1 MASGKKKNGGGGE
14 RTLEGRHVIGLFLL
28 MLVFSG
34 VFFTLGFV
42 MGRSQYEGDV
52 RAAAL
57 DPNAALKNRAAVDSP
72 AKKAAPDAKSPSSG
86 PSASAPASDWDFYH
100 AAEPRKSPDHLTPA
114 PAPNKSGKTV
124 AVASKS
130 GPGSTGSGPIVN
142 STKSRSAL
150 NAPAIPGGAIV
161 LQVAALTKEA
171 DALALAESLQK
182 KGFPAFVLAPG
193 ADHFYRV
200 QVGPY
205 PDAKAGTAAQ
215 KGLEKAG
222 FKAIVKR

>member
-42 MGRSQYEGDV
+42 MGRSQYDTDV
-52 RAAAL
+52 RAAAF
-57 DPNAALKNRAAVDSP
+57 DPNAALKNRATAASP
-72 AKKAAPDAKSPSSG
+72 AKKAAQDAKSQPSG

-100 AAEPRKSPDHLTPA
+100 AAEPRKAPDHLTPT
-114 PAPNKSGKTV
+114 PAPNKAGKTV
-124 AVASKS
+124 AVANRS
-130 GPGSTGSGPIVN
+130 GTGSGPILN
-142 STKSRSAL
+142 STKGRSPL

-182 KGFPAFVLAPG
+182 KGFPAFVLTPG

-205 PDAKAGTAAQ
+205 PDAKASSAAQ

-222 FKAIVKR
+222 FRAIVKR

>member
-1 MASGKKKNGGGGE
+1 MAGGGRKGE
-14 RTLEGRHVIGLFLL
+14 RTLEGRHVVGLFLL

-42 MGRSQYEGDV
+42 MGRSQYDSDV
-52 RAAAL
+52 RASAS
-57 DPNAALKNRAAVDSP
+57 DPPSVVKDRPRAAPDSA
-72 AKKAAPDAKSPSSG
+72 AKKASPETKSRLAATSPS
-86 PSASAPASDWDFYH
+86 APQSDWDFYH
-100 AAEPRKSPDHLTPA
+100 SGEPKKSVDQLTPA
-114 PAPNKSGKTV
+114 GQTV
-124 AVASKS
+124 AVANKSASADSARANSARSKS
-130 GPGSTGSGPIVN
+130 P
-142 STKSRSAL
+142 L
-150 NAPAIPGGAIV
+150 NAPAIPGGAMV
-161 LQVAALTKEA
+161 LQVAALTRQA

-182 KGFPAFVLAPG
+182 KGFPAFVLTPG

-205 PDAKAGTAAQ
+205 ADAQTSDAAK